1 MAAAITVVQA
11 EGAAKKKSKN
21 LSVCSIEAP
30 VLIFYK
36 VYADTVIVASPDS
49 VRRLRT

>member
-36 VYADTVIVASPDS
+36 VYADTVTVASPNS

>member
-21 LSVCSIEAP
+21 LSVCSIEA
-30 VLIFYK
+30 LIFYK
-36 VYADTVIVASPDS
+36 VYADTVTVASPDS